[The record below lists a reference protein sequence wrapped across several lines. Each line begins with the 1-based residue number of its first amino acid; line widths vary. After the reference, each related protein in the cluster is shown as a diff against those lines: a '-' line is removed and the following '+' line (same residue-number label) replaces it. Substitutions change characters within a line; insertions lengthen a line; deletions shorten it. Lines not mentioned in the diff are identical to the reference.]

1 MAEYLRDELGVPET
15 QTQPPPT
22 ESRTTRENL
31 IYSRALLASEHNP
44 ITVVTSSY
52 QVFRAR
58 SCANLRRFCA
68 TT

>member
-15 QTQPPPT
+15 QTQPAT
-22 ESRTTRENL
+22 ESRTTRDNL